1 MGWDTDKEIK
11 YLEKLVKKERDLEVK
26 DRLRVILLLKKNFKQ
41 CEVAEILGIT
51 ERTVYNWKTRY
62 NQNKYDGL
70 KTKLRPG
77 RDTFLNDVDMKELKE
92 ILEKQ
97 EYWTTKEVREL
108 IKNEFGKKFTLR
120 HIPRLLRK
128 LGMMYQKPYV
138 NDYRR
143 PEDAE
148 EILKKDYRVRLWK
161 IQ

>member
-1 MGWDTDKEIK
+1 MEWDADKEIK
-11 YLEKLVKKERDLEVK
+11 YLEKLVKKEKDLEVK
-26 DRLRVILLLKKNFKQ
+26 DRLRAVLLLKKNFKQ
-41 CEVAEILGIT
+41 CEVAKILGIT

-62 NQNKYDGL
+62 NQNKYEGL

-77 RDTFLNDVDMKELKE
+77 RDTFLNDVDMKKLKE
-92 ILEKQ
+92 MLEKR
-97 EYWTTKEVREL
+97 EYWATKEVREL
-108 IKNEFGKKFTLR
+108 IQNEFGKEFTLR

>member
-138 NDYRR
+138 NDYSR

-148 EILKKDYRVRLWK
+148 GILKKDYRVRLWK

>member
-1 MGWDTDKEIK
+1 MGWDADKEIK
-11 YLEKLVKKERDLEVK
+11 YLEELVKKEKDLEVK
-26 DRLRVILLLKKNFKQ
+26 DRLRAILLLKKNYKQ

-51 ERTVYNWKTRY
+51 ERTVYNWKIRY
-62 NQNKYDGL
+62 NQNEYEGL
-70 KTKLRPG
+70 KTRLRPG
-77 RDTFLNDVDMKELKE
+77 RDTFLDDVDMKELKE
-92 ILEKQ
+92 MLEKR

-108 IKNEFGKKFTLR
+108 IKNEFGKEFTLR

-143 PEDAE
+143 PENAE